1 MAVLGDDP
9 RLLPHLHLSAQHGDD
24 VILKRMKRR
33 HLARDIL
40 RFCDEALCHKS
51 DGVWPDVIRATT
63 ESDLAHQ
70 ASLDMIEAA
79 GITHLHVFPYSP
91 RSGTPAADMPQ
102 LPPEII
108 KARARVLRQLGEKRL
123 DEFLDS
129 AVGSTDQLL
138 VEKDNRG
145 HGRNFTK
152 IQLDGPLYPSGCLV
166 SVNIVGRNGDSLV
179 GTVRASGVQGI

>member
-1 MAVLGDDP
+1 M
-9 RLLPHLHLSAQHGDD
+9 HISAQHGDD

-40 RFCDEALCHKS
+40 RFCDEARRRR
-51 DGVWPDVIRATT
+51 PDVVFGADVIAGFPT
-63 ESDLAHQ
+63 ESLQAHQ
-70 ASLDMIEAA
+70 ASLDMIESA

-91 RSGTPAADMPQ
+91 RSGTPAAAMPQ

-108 KARARVLRQLGEKRL
+108 KGRARDLRHLGEKRL
-123 DEFLDS
+123 KEFLNS

-138 VEKDNRG
+138 VEMGNRG

-152 IQLDGPLYPSGCLV
+152 IQLEGEIHPSGCLV
-166 SVNIVGRNGDSLV
+166 DVDIVGCDGDSLIGRV
-179 GTVRASGVQGI
+179 CASGAQGL